1 MAIPVYG
8 AVATKAGFMVLVLVV
23 AIRIPVL
30 LGLSVDQ
37 NPGVNAVFTLM
48 VVPSAAA
55 AMAGVVPGGSSL
67 STALAAA
74 LVFCGS

>member
-1 MAIPVYG
+1 MA
-8 AVATKAGFMVLVLVV
+8 LVFVV
-23 AIRIPVL
+23 AIRIPL
-30 LGLSVDQ
+30 APGLSVDQ
-37 NPGVNAVFTLM
+37 KPGVNAVFTPM

-74 LVFCGS
+74 LVF